1 MTTLPRRP
9 LTLVHRRHA
18 LAAALLVV
26 FPAAIGAQDPA
37 LQPQGPQCPPET
49 AVTCP
54 ARREVTAVAGWA
66 PESYS
71 VGIAWTSV
79 RRLGAYVR
87 IFPGLDPAP
96 RSVPNS
102 TVTAESQLEYGLAY
116 RLTAPLTIGVGFGK
130 YTRTDTEYGG
140 IDPVTF
146 RPSLVGRERSSE
158 SGPALFVAWALH
170 PPNRAIGLALSGS
183 VGVVGSGVAVGTTLR
198 FPRVR
203 APIGI
208 P

>member
-1 MTTLPRRP
+1 MQLR
-9 LTLVHRRHA
+9 
-18 LAAALLVV
+18 LAAAALVLAL
-26 FPAAIGAQDPA
+26 PGALHAQDPA

-54 ARREVTAVAGWA
+54 ARREVTAVVGWA

-79 RRLGAYVR
+79 RRFGAYVR
-87 IFPGLDPAP
+87 LFPGLDPAP

-102 TVTAESQLEYGLAY
+102 IVTAESQLEFGVAY
-116 RLTAPLTIGVGFGK
+116 RLTAPITIGIGYGK

-140 IDPVTF
+140 VDPITF
-146 RPSLVGRERSSE
+146 RPSLVSRERTSE
-158 SGPALFVAWALH
+158 AGPALFVAWALH
-170 PPNRAIGLALSGS
+170 PPRRAIGVALSGS
-183 VGVVGSGVAVGTTLR
+183 VGVVGSGVAIGTTLR

-208 P
+208 Q